1 MKKIFFLLV
10 AVISFNCIHAQTQKP
25 KAPADTTVKAQA
37 PALVAVAPEQP
48 KVLFI
53 VGTDQNF
60 QFLESIVQNFKGLS
74 YAEIKPIL
82 DWLAAR
88 RKLPAQAPPPE
99 KK

>member
-25 KAPADTTVKAQA
+25 KAPPDTTVKAVV
-37 PALVAVAPEQP
+37 PAPEQP

-53 VGTDQNF
+53 VGTEQNF

-88 RKLPAQAPPPE
+88 RELPAQAPPPE